1 MIMSEDICRNY
12 HGGNQYSEAAF
23 NETSDDFFKKV
34 QEAINRLMTRRGET
48 GLTCDEAEV
57 LLDLPHQ
64 TCSARFSQMKK
75 DGMIYDTGLCRKTRR
90 NRNATV
96 FVSDINIFN
105 KIKADQKLQQ
115 EKALE
120 EEWS

>member
-1 MIMSEDICRNY
+1 MSEDICRNY
-12 HGGNQYSEAAF
+12 HGGNKNSEAAF
-23 NETSDDFFKKV
+23 NETSDDYYKKV
-34 QEAINRLMTRRGET
+34 QEAINRLVIRRGEV
-48 GLTCDEAEV
+48 GITCDEAEV

-90 NRNATV
+90 NRNAAV
-96 FVSDINIFN
+96 FVADIDIFN
-105 KIKADQKLQQ
+105 KIQQEQKILK